1 MEGGPTCWLATEK
14 EYAGMVLIPPFE
26 STYRTV
32 TRVPIFLGDRFVNFD
47 RIVGM
52 KEPLLIVHGTV
63 DKAIPYGH
71 GESLFELSPSLEKE
85 FFSING
91 GRHNDLLVVT
101 SDETLA
107 ALDRL
112 AARVERGSLLA
123 FENRLELVGAFCLRR
138 SRTIVSEEAEGFWSE
153 LLLFERY
160 FESSFGF
167 LHVGVVIV
175 AHPGVA

>member
-1 MEGGPTCWLATEK
+1 M
-14 EYAGMVLIPPFE
+14 
-26 STYRTV
+26 
-32 TRVPIFLGDRFVNFD
+32 NFD
-47 RIVGM
+47 RIGGM

-63 DKAIPYGH
+63 DKAIPH
-71 GESLFELSPSLEKE
+71 GYSESLFELSPSVGKE

-91 GRHNDLLVVT
+91 GRHDDLLVGA
-101 SDETLA
+101 SNEIFA

-112 AARVERGSLLA
+112 AEKVERGSLLA
-123 FENRLELVGAFCLRR
+123 FENRLELVGVFCLRR

-153 LLLFERY
+153 LLLFERC